1 MSRTCC
7 PWTRGLCLTLAVT
20 LAAVV
25 PTRAAEVDKYLPD
38 DTEIVVAFNV
48 KQLLGAELFRKH
60 ALDKARDAL
69 KQFAEVDDILKELG
83 FDPFRD
89 LDQII
94 AASPTGA
101 ESDRGL
107 IIAHGRFDLAKFK
120 AKGEEAAKDYPD
132 ILKIHKVPD
141 GLGGQHLVYEVITNG
156 SGGNEMSI
164 FVALAGKDTLL
175 ASPGKDYVVDA
186 LRKAGP
192 RGRATLKD
200 KELQALLEK
209 MSPRQTLAIAA
220 SGSALAKAQLPDEAK
235 ALLEKIGTLGG
246 GLTVEDGIQLE
257 IALGAK
263 DADAAKD
270 IQKQLDVGLK
280 QALLLVTAIAASNEE
295 LNPLLDV
302 IKTVK
307 VGVKD
312 KVVTVKAAVD
322 ADAIDKAI
330 KK

>member
-1 MSRTCC
+1 
-7 PWTRGLCLTLAVT
+7 
-20 LAAVV
+20 
-25 PTRAAEVDKYLPD
+25 
-38 DTEIVVAFNV
+38 
-48 KQLLGAELFRKH
+48 
-60 ALDKARDAL
+60 
-69 KQFAEVDDILKELG
+69 
-83 FDPFRD
+83 
-89 LDQII
+89 
-94 AASPTGA
+94 
-101 ESDRGL
+101 
-107 IIAHGRFDLAKFK
+107 
-120 AKGEEAAKDYPD
+120 
-132 ILKIHKVPD
+132 
-141 GLGGQHLVYEVITNG
+141 
-156 SGGNEMSI
+156 NEMSV

-220 SGSALAKAQLPDEAK
+220 SGSALAKAH
-235 ALLEKIGTLGG
+235 LEKIGTLGG